1 MGCINMSEAGIEVR
15 NDNNKLVVD
24 SLYKNLMLSRKV
36 SLSQMP
42 AVNNEG
48 TIVRRLHLNP
58 GEIVAAVSY
67 PKGSRI
73 GIIQLNFSGYCDFY
87 GADLDYIDL
96 SSIDSNYVAYVF
108 GVDQKAKGNV
118 GMQIFNDN
126 GDLIFDSNAK
136 YMRVS
141 YYGKNADDVIQY
153 PDASKTYAI
162 AQLGVEAYE
171 DTEYRSGE
179 QNAFVTSVTRYVKLG
194 KDGVE
199 ADGTYSGG
207 YVYIPSYEEIHYEQ
221 KCFSYMLIDVTGY

>member
-1 MGCINMSEAGIEVR
+1 MSEAGIEVR

-36 SLSQMP
+36 LLSQMP

-48 TIVRRLHLNP
+48 TIVRKLNLNR

-67 PKGSRI
+67 PKGSPI
-73 GIIQLNFSGYCDFY
+73 SIIQLNYSGYCDFY
-87 GADLDYIDL
+87 GVKNADYTDL

-141 YYGKNADDVIQY
+141 YYGKNADDVVPY

-171 DTEYRSGE
+171 DAEYRNSE
-179 QNAFVTSVTRYVKLG
+179 QNAFLTSVTRCVKLG
-194 KDGVE
+194 KDAVE
-199 ADGTYSGG
+199 PDGTYSGG
-207 YVYIPSYEEIHYEQ
+207 YVYIPSYEEIHFEQ